1 MKFHAELSDDSSKM
15 VDVIVLALSRQPDS
29 SQSGII
35 IPVIIDSRTSTL
47 RISVVIPHYTNAEQ
61 TLALVQSLRN
71 KDDYGELKT
80 KETEIIVVDDA
91 SPDGS
96 GKKLEAERESLDFKL
111 AVNPS
116 NLGFA
121 GTANRGAS
129 LASGTILVVS
139 NSDITFL
146 KEATPTD
153 VINELASQLTDTGIG
168 AVMPLVYNTALSEVE
183 NLNSLWA
190 HRGLLWLKRLDSTA
204 EFSDYARL
212 FPKEHPCSDETVNT
226 VLCGAFF
233 AMRRLDFLRLGGF
246 NPRFSPYYWE
256 DVELGVRITTGGA
269 RVAATTCA
277 VVLHNHNQSIGSNT
291 TESHRWRVMQQNQLL
306 FTVMWGRKLGVMKMK
321 IWHFLRAAKCFVE
334 GELALGLGFLGIK
347 RF

>member
-1 MKFHAELSDDSSKM
+1 MNPSFRIQECTCISYRPYC
-15 VDVIVLALSRQPDS
+15 SR
-29 SQSGII
+29 QSGII
-35 IPVIIDSRTSTL
+35 IPVIIDSRTSTP
-47 RISVVIPHYTNAEQ
+47 RVSVVIPHYTNAEQ
-61 TLALVQSLRN
+61 TLALVQSLRC
-71 KDDYGELKT
+71 KGDDGELKAR
-80 KETEIIVVDDA
+80 EIEIIIVDDA

-96 GKKLEAERESLDFKL
+96 GQKLETERASLDFKL
-111 AVNPS
+111 ALNHS

-121 GTANRGAS
+121 STANRGAS

-139 NSDITFL
+139 NSDIAFL
-146 KEATPTD
+146 NEASPIS
-153 VINELASQLTDTGIG
+153 VIGELASQLGDTSIG
-168 AVMPLVYNTALSEVE
+168 AVMPLIYNTALSEVE

-233 AMRRLDFLRLGGF
+233 AMRRVNFLRLGGF
-246 NPRFSPYYWE
+246 DPRFSPYYWE
-256 DVELGVRITTGGA
+256 DVELGVRIAAGGA

-277 VVLHNHNQSIGSNT
+277 VVLHNHNRSIGSNT

-306 FTVMWGRKLGVMKMK
+306 FTVMWGRKLGVTKMKM
-321 IWHFLRAAKCFVE
+321 WHVLRAAKCFVE
-334 GELALGLGFLGIK
+334 GELSLGLDFLGIK
-347 RF
+347 RL